1 MQLNLLKEIT
11 FISLSFDFFLLCP
24 CTTEHWLAYQ
34 WWYAYHSFRNLALED
49 HGAIGLAGY
58 STTDPGTKCL
68 RPTYPKANII
78 TVFVDVLSS
87 FVLSSKGEDSLR
99 ILFYVDAN

>member
-1 MQLNLLKEIT
+1 MCLNDKHIYLVVYAIA
-11 FISLSFDFFLLCP
+11 FIEGNNFYFFFLLCP

-34 WWYAYHSFRNLALED
+34 WWYAYHSLRNLSLED
-49 HGAIGLAGY
+49 HGEIGLAGY

-87 FVLSSKGEDSLR
+87 IRVEF
-99 ILFYVDAN
+99 